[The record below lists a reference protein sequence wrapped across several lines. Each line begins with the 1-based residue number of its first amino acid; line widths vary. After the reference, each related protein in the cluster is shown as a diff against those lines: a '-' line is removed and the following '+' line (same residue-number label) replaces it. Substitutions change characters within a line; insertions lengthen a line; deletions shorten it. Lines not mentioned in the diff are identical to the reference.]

1 MFDEEE
7 VPPFRFAPVGMT
19 VLVRTAR
26 PGESESLSALCVR
39 SKAHWGYDAAFM
51 AKSAVAL
58 SVSEA
63 DIVAGRVLVAVDDG
77 GRTIGVASVA
87 PEGETADLDLM
98 FVDPPSIGRGA
109 GRVLFEAAATLAR
122 RLDARRLTILADPN
136 AAAFYERMGA
146 RFLRNAPSDAIP
158 GRTLPLYEYD
168 LSSGKV
174 S

>member
-1 MFDEEE
+1 
-7 VPPFRFAPVGMT
+7 MT
-19 VLVRTAR
+19 AMVSIRTAR
-26 PGESESLSALCVR
+26 AGETDSLTELCVR
-39 SKAHWGYDAAFM
+39 SKAHWRYDAAFM
-51 AKSAVAL
+51 ARSAAAL

-63 DIVAGRVLVAVDDG
+63 DIAAGRVLVAVDDG

-87 PEGETADLDLM
+87 AEGETADLDLM
-98 FVDPPSIGRGA
+98 FVDPPAIGRGA
-109 GRVLFEAAATLAR
+109 GRVLFEAAAELAR
-122 RLDARRLTILADPN
+122 RLGARRLTILADPN

-168 LSSGKV
+168 LMSGTI